1 MGLKL
6 KEMTIQQLQGVDFV
20 EYKSKSLTFKEFVL
34 EFRENSKAIGELD
47 AKIEVSGIVLVLS

>member
-1 MGLKL
+1 MKL

-20 EYKSKSLTFKEFVL
+20 AYKGKSLTFKEFVL

-47 AKIEVSGIVLVLS
+47 ARVEASGIVLVLS